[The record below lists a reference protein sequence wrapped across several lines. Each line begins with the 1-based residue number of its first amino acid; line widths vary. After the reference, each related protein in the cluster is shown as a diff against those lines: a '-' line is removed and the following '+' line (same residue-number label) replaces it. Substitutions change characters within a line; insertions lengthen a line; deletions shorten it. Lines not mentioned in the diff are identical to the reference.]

1 MLNKKKSRFSNRRG
15 FSSDSRLTTKQI
27 RDILPQILS
36 RISTNF
42 DQQPYLIINSWP
54 EIVGERVAKMTQA
67 VSFSDGVLLVR
78 VNNSSLYTLLHQYD
92 KPKIVKKLRERFP
105 QTLIKTVLFRLG

>member
-1 MLNKKKSRFSNRRG
+1 M
-15 FSSDSRLTTKQI
+15 
-27 RDILPQILS
+27 RDILPQILN

-42 DQQPYLIINSWP
+42 DQQPYLVISSWP

-67 VSFSDGVLLVR
+67 ISFSDGVLMVR
-78 VNNSSLYTLLHQYD
+78 VNNSPLYTLLHQYD
-92 KPKIVKKLRERFP
+92 KPQIVKKLRQRFP